1 MSDLVATESDV
12 PAQPGAAFAGAGMVE
27 SYAGLAMAIDSG
39 SWIDASV
46 AGLGVALETVGAVID
61 PIGTLAAAGVG
72 WLIEHVEPL
81 QEALDMLAG
90 NPTLVEAHAMT
101 WDNVATACFEMSEQ
115 LAASVKADLT
125 TWTGEASTAYHA
137 MGDANADVVACV
149 GGTALSL
156 GTATRGAGQLV
167 TMVREFVRDFVA
179 ECIGSLIA
187 WAAEVAFTVGIGAAW
202 VIPKAVMRIT
212 EWVGKIFGWITG
224 LIDSITALRDLLF
237 G

>member
-1 MSDLVATESDV
+1 MTDLVATASDV
-12 PAQPGAAFAGAGMVE
+12 PAQPGAGFTGAGIVE

-61 PIGTLAAAGVG
+61 PIGTLASAGVG
-72 WLIEHVEPL
+72 WLIEHVQPL
-81 QEALDMLAG
+81 KEALDMLAG

-101 WDNVATACFEMSEQ
+101 WDNVANECFAMAEQMTAIIADVQSWSGG
-115 LAASVKADLT
+115 AAD
-125 TWTGEASTAYHA
+125 AYRGMA
-137 MGDANADVVACV
+137 DANSDVIACV

-167 TMVREFVRDFVA
+167 SMVREFVRDFVA

-202 VIPKAVMRIT
+202 VIPKAVIRIT

>member
-12 PAQPGAAFAGAGMVE
+12 PAQPGAAVAGAGIVE
-27 SYAGLAMAIDSG
+27 SYAGLAQAIDSG

-61 PIGTLAAAGVG
+61 PIGTLASAGVG

-81 QEALDMLAG
+81 QEALDVLAG
-90 NPTLVEAHAMT
+90 NPELVEAHAMT
-101 WDNVATACFEMSEQ
+101 WDNIANECFAMSEEM
-115 LAASVKADLT
+115 AAFIDADVES
-125 TWTGEASTAYHA
+125 WDGIAADAYRDK
-137 MGDANADVVACV
+137 GDANADVLGCL

-167 TMVREFVRDFVA
+167 TMVREFVREFVA

-187 WAAEVAFTVGIGAAW
+187 WAAEVAFTAGVGAAW
-202 VIPKAVMRIT
+202 VIPKAVMKIT

-224 LIDSITALRDLLF
+224 LIDSISALRDLLF

>member
-1 MSDLVATESDV
+1 VNDLVATEGDV
-12 PAQPGAAFAGAGMVE
+12 PAQPGAGFAGAGIVE

-61 PIGTLAAAGVG
+61 PIGTLASAGVG
-72 WLIEHVEPL
+72 WLIEHVQPL
-81 QEALDMLAG
+81 QDALDMLAG
-90 NPTLVEAHAMT
+90 NPTLVESHAMT
-101 WDNVATACFEMSEQ
+101 WDNVANACFEMSEQ
-115 LAASVKADLT
+115 LAAAVQADLA
-125 TWTGEASTAYHA
+125 TWTGAASTAYHG

-156 GTATRGAGQLV
+156 ATATRGAGQLV

-224 LIDSITALRDLLF
+224 LIDSISALRDLLF

>member
-1 MSDLVATESDV
+1 MNDLVATEGDV
-12 PAQPGAAFAGAGMVE
+12 PAQPGAGLAGAGIVE

-46 AGLGVALETVGAVID
+46 AGLGVALETVGAVVD
-61 PIGTLAAAGVG
+61 PIGTLASAGVG
-72 WLIEHVEPL
+72 WLIEHVQPL
-81 QEALDMLAG
+81 QDALDMLAG
-90 NPTLVEAHAMT
+90 NPTLVESHAMT
-101 WDNVATACFEMSEQ
+101 WDNVANECFDMSAQ
-115 LAASVKADLT
+115 LDAAIAEVESWDGAASDAYRDKAD
-125 TWTGEASTAYHA
+125 
-137 MGDANADVVACV
+137 ANVDVLACV
-149 GGTALSL
+149 GGTALSMA
-156 GTATRGAGQLV
+156 TATRGAGQLV
-167 TMVREFVRDFVA
+167 SMVREFVRDFVA

-224 LIDSITALRDLLF
+224 LIDSISALRDLLF

>member
-1 MSDLVATESDV
+1 MSDLVASESDV
-12 PAQPGAAFAGAGMVE
+12 DQPGAAFTGAGIVE
-27 SYAGLAMAIDSG
+27 SYAGLAQAIDSG

-46 AGLGVALETVGAVID
+46 AGLGAALETVGAAID

-72 WLIEHVEPL
+72 WLIEHVQPL
-81 QEALDMLAG
+81 QDALDMLAG

-101 WDNVATACFEMSEQ
+101 WDNIANECFAMSEAMAG
-115 LAASVKADLT
+115 LVDADVES
-125 TWTGEASTAYHA
+125 WDGEAADAYRDK
-137 MGDANADVVACV
+137 GDANADFLGCI

-167 TMVREFVRDFVA
+167 NMVREFVRDFVA

-202 VIPKAVMRIT
+202 VIPKAVVKIT

>member
-12 PAQPGAAFAGAGMVE
+12 PPQPGESVAGAGIVE
-27 SYAGLAMAIDSG
+27 SYSDLAIAIDSG
-39 SWIDASV
+39 SWVDASV
-46 AGLGVALETVGAVID
+46 AGLGAALETVGAVID

-90 NPTLVEAHAMT
+90 NPDLVEAHAMT
-101 WDNVATACFEMSEQ
+101 WDNVADECFALSEAMEGFVDNDIEGWDGD
-115 LAASVKADLT
+115 AAD
-125 TWTGEASTAYHA
+125 AYRDK
-137 MGDANADVVACV
+137 GDANADAMGCI

-156 GTATRGAGQLV
+156 ATATRGAGQLV

-187 WAAEVAFTVGIGAAW
+187 WAAEVAFTVGVGAAW
-202 VIPKAVMRIT
+202 VIPKAVIKIT

-224 LIDSITALRDLLF
+224 LIDSISALRDLLF

>member
-12 PAQPGAAFAGAGMVE
+12 PEQLGAAFAGAGIVE

-46 AGLGVALETVGAVID
+46 AGLGAALETVGAVID
-61 PIGTLAAAGVG
+61 PIGTLASAGVG
-72 WLIEHVEPL
+72 WLIEHVQPL
-81 QEALDMLAG
+81 QDALDMLAG
-90 NPTLVEAHAMT
+90 DPEAVEANAMT
-101 WDNVATACFEMSEQ
+101 WDNIANECFAMSEEMTAS
-115 LAASVKADLT
+115 LAEVGSWVGVAAD
-125 TWTGEASTAYHA
+125 AYRDK
-137 MGDANADVVACV
+137 GDANADVLGCV

-156 GTATRGAGQLV
+156 ATATRGAGELV

-202 VIPKAVMRIT
+202 VIPKAVIKIT

-224 LIDSITALRDLLF
+224 LIDSISALRDLLF

>member
-1 MSDLVATESDV
+1 MNDLVATEADLS
-12 PAQPGAAFAGAGMVE
+12 QEGKGIAGAGIIE
-27 SYAGLAMAIDSG
+27 SYGGLAQAIDSG

-46 AGLGVALETVGAVID
+46 AGLGVALETVGAVLD
-61 PIGTLAAAGVG
+61 PIGTLASAGVG

-81 QEALDMLAG
+81 QDALDMLAG
-90 NPTLVEAHAMT
+90 SPDLVSTHAMT
-101 WDNVATACFEMSEQ
+101 WENVANECFAMSEQ
-115 LAASVKADLT
+115 LAAFVDADVES
-125 TWTGEASTAYHA
+125 WDGEASDAYRDK
-137 MGDANADVVACV
+137 GDANADVLGCL

-156 GTATRGAGQLV
+156 ATATRGAGDLV
-167 TMVREFVRDFVA
+167 SMVREFVREFVA

-202 VIPKAVMRIT
+202 VIPKAVIKIT

-224 LIDSITALRDLLF
+224 LIDSISALRDLLF

>member
-12 PAQPGAAFAGAGMVE
+12 SQTGKNVSGAGIVE
-27 SYAGLAMAIDSG
+27 SYNDLAMAIDSG

-46 AGLGVALETVGAVID
+46 AGLGAALETVGAVID
-61 PIGTLAAAGVG
+61 PIGTLASAGVG

-81 QEALDMLAG
+81 TEALDMLAG
-90 NPTLVEAHAMT
+90 NPDLVESHAMT
-101 WDNVATACFEMSEQ
+101 WDNIANEWFAMSEEMAAFIDTDVAAWAGQAATAYRG
-115 LAASVKADLT
+115 K
-125 TWTGEASTAYHA
+125 
-137 MGDANADVVACV
+137 GDANADVLGCL
-149 GGTALSL
+149 GGLSL
-156 GTATRGAGQLV
+156 SLATATRGAGQLV

-202 VIPKAVMRIT
+202 VIPKAVMKIT

-224 LIDSITALRDLLF
+224 LIDSFTALKDLLF

>member
-1 MSDLVATESDV
+1 MNDLIATESDV
-12 PAQPGAAFAGAGMVE
+12 PEQPGAAVAGAGIVE

-72 WLIEHVEPL
+72 WLIEHVQPL
-81 QEALDMLAG
+81 QDALDMLAG
-90 NPTLVEAHAMT
+90 DPDEVEANAMT
-101 WDNVATACFEMSEQ
+101 WDNIANECFAMSEEMS
-115 LAASVKADLT
+115 SIITDVDS
-125 TWTGEASTAYHA
+125 WTGSAGDAYRNMA
-137 MGDANADVVACV
+137 GANADALGCV

-156 GTATRGAGQLV
+156 GTATRGAGALV
-167 TMVREFVRDFVA
+167 TMVREFVRDFIA
-179 ECIGSLIA
+179 ECIGSLIS
-187 WAAEVAFTVGIGAAW
+187 WAAEVAFTAGVGAAW
-202 VIPKAVMRIT
+202 VIPKAVARIT

-224 LIDSITALRDLLF
+224 LIDSLTALRDLLF

>member
-1 MSDLVATESDV
+1 MSDLVATASDV
-12 PAQPGAAFAGAGMVE
+12 PAQPGAGFTGAGIVE

-61 PIGTLAAAGVG
+61 PIGTLASAGVG
-72 WLIEHVEPL
+72 WLIEHVQPL

-90 NPTLVEAHAMT
+90 NPTLVESHAMT
-101 WDNVATACFEMSEQ
+101 WDNVANECFAMSEQ
-115 LAASVKADLT
+115 MTSILADVQSWTGAASD
-125 TWTGEASTAYHA
+125 AYRG
-137 MGDANADVVACV
+137 MSDANAEVLACV

-167 TMVREFVRDFVA
+167 SMVREFVRDFVA

-202 VIPKAVMRIT
+202 VIPKAVIKIT